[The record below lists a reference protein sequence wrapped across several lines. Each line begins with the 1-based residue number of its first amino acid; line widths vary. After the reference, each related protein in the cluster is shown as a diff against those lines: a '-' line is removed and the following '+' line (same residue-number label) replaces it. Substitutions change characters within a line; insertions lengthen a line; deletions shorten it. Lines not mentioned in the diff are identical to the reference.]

1 MNHSGRKNKI
11 TYQIMHM
18 DRITAQIDTL
28 GKARVLDKQFLPYD
42 LYLEEEEDLDT
53 CINNLGNFYY
63 WCASRMLSLDRK
75 YAQEIPTAIRKT
87 GAF

>member
-28 GKARVLDKQFLPYD
+28 GKARILDEQFLPYD

-75 YAQEIPTAIRKT
+75 YAKEIPTAIRKT
-87 GAF
+87 EAF